1 MPRKPKEN
9 KENEFI
15 PLSMDSLKHAIE
27 IPEKTP
33 SIDDIEKIEP
43 ARKPRTKSAVSV
55 KSAAKKGIKPAEKAK
70 KRYTLI
76 ITEKPQAAMKIASA
90 LGDAR
95 KFSEN
100 GVPYYEL
107 EREGKKI
114 VVACAVGHLFGL
126 KQDKDYKR

>member
-1 MPRKPKEN
+1 MPRKPKKQEN
-9 KENEFI
+9 GFI
-15 PLSMDSLKHAIE
+15 PLHEDSLKHAIE
-27 IPEKTP
+27 IPVKTP
-33 SIDDIEKIEP
+33 SIDDIEKIEMV
-43 ARKPRTKSAVSV
+43 RKPRAKSAVSV
-55 KSAAKKGIKPAEKAK
+55 KSADKKEVKPAEKSK
-70 KRYTLI
+70 KIYTLI

-126 KQDKDYKR
+126 KQDKGEN